1 VKVHLRNV
9 MKKLHASNRTQ
20 VAFMLRRLPHL
31 TTHGVTS
38 GEHPPQ

>member
-1 VKVHLRNV
+1 

-31 TTHGVTS
+31 TSNGAAS
-38 GEHPPQ
+38 LDYAAQ